1 MEKGTIVQ
9 LHTDFE
15 KSVYAD
21 QDTGMDFWL
30 ARDLQ
35 KLLGYA
41 KWENFAKVIE
51 KAKISCKNAD
61 FELSDHFLDVRKMV
75 ELGMGTVREVD
86 DIALTRYACYL
97 VAQNG
102 NPSKDA
108 ISFAQTYFA
117 VQTRKQEII
126 EKRIG
131 EIERLG
137 ARKKLTLS
145 EKELSGII
153 YERLGNGQSFGRI
166 RSKGDAALFGG
177 KSTKQMKQHLNVP
190 KSRALADFLPAI
202 TIKAKDFANEITN
215 FNIKRDDLQT
225 ENGMT
230 KEHVKNNRDVRTLLV
245 KRNIKPE
252 QLPPS
257 EDIKKIDRRLTSEQK
272 KLTTK
277 AKPLGSPPKNKRT
290 IPSENKIESGIKS
303 KGETK

>member
-1 MEKGTIVQ
+1 MEKGIIVQ

-51 KAKISCKNAD
+51 KARTSCKNAD
-61 FELSDHFLDVRKMV
+61 FEPSDHFLDVRKMV
-75 ELGMGTVREVD
+75 ELGSGTFREIE

-97 VAQNG
+97 IAQNG
-102 NPSKDA
+102 DPSKDA
-108 ISFAQTYFA
+108 IAFAQTYFA

-126 EKRIG
+126 AKRIA
-131 EIERLG
+131 EIERLS

-166 RSKGDAALFGG
+166 RSKGDRALFGG
-177 KSTKQMKQHLNVP
+177 KSTGQMKQHLNVS
-190 KSRALADFLPAI
+190 KGRALADFLPAI

-215 FNIKRDDLQT
+215 FNIKRDDLHT
-225 ENGMT
+225 ENGIT
-230 KEHVKNNRDVRTLLV
+230 KEHIENNQEVRKLLV

-257 EDIKKIDRRLTSEQK
+257 EDIKKVERRLLSEQK

-277 AKPLGSPPKNKRT
+277 AEPLNL
-290 IPSENKIESGIKS
+290 S
-303 KGETK
+303 KKKQDI